1 MSGGMQLAAPND
13 SNTMTSANRR
23 RMLGT
28 PGASSTWMV
37 TYGKY
42 CRQTAATT
50 ARDAPSTYG
59 SPVGARPR
67 ITAAGRRRVADA
79 LHAHGLLLVQGQA
92 EIPSVADLLAGEPVT
107 TRGYSWDYEP
117 AWRLTA
123 EYESGADVAVAKLF
137 RGRRTLIDRR
147 LWAAVDV
154 LAGAARAGVLTGT
167 TSATHR
173 TVLAAVD
180 EQPGIPL
187 GQLRDQLGV
196 DRRAFDRTR
205 RDLEQW
211 LCLFGRERD
220 DVAFHT
226 HEPALFPWSHGPI
239 ARGRRGRAPR
249 DIESALDLLRA
260 APDATPDVPT
270 ARLFPAARVRAP
282 V

>member
-1 MSGGMQLAAPND
+1 MA
-13 SNTMTSANRR
+13 NTAVKPSQRR
-23 RMLGT
+23 RG
-28 PGASSTWMV
+28 S
-37 TYGKY
+37 
-42 CRQTAATT
+42 R
-50 ARDAPSTYG
+50 RAPYG

-154 LAGAARAGVLTGT
+154 LAGAAARVC
-167 TSATHR
+167 SP
-173 TVLAAVD
+173 V
-180 EQPGIPL
+180 
-187 GQLRDQLGV
+187 
-196 DRRAFDRTR
+196 RRARPIERCSPRSTNSR
-205 RDLEQW
+205 ASRSVSCAISSASIAGRSTARGRDLEQW

-249 DIESALDLLRA
+249 DIEAALDLLRA
-260 APDATPDVPT
+260 APDVTADVPI

-282 V
+282 A